1 MPRFYTPLPL
11 KPDQTLDLPA
21 GAARHVQVLRLQPDS
36 VITLFNGA
44 GGEFE
49 AKVTAMGR
57 SSVSVQVLSY
67 LPIDRECDLAV
78 HLALGVPANERM
90 DWLVEKATELCVA
103 SIQPLMTERGVL
115 RLSGERADKKQ
126 AHWQAIASAACEQS
140 GRNRLPVIHAVQSLP
155 AWLKLHAT
163 NQSTNQVNVILSL
176 QPASKAL
183 SDVAPLDL
191 SRGMCIL
198 SGAEGGLSSAEEALA
213 MQSGFAPVSLGSRV
227 LRAETAA
234 LAALAKLVL

>member
-1 MPRFYTPLPL
+1 MPRFYVPLPL

-36 VITLFNGA
+36 VITLFNGE

-57 SSVSVQVLSY
+57 SSVSVLVLSH
-67 LPIDRECDLAV
+67 LPVHRECLTQV

-90 DWLVEKATELCVA
+90 DWLVEKATELGVA
-103 SIQPLMTERGVL
+103 SIQPLMTQRGVL
-115 RLSGERADKKQ
+115 RLSGERAEKKQ

-155 AWLKLHAT
+155 AWLKGLA
-163 NQSTNQVNVILSL
+163 SDEVSESVRVILSL
-176 QPASKAL
+176 QASSTSLPAA
-183 SDVAPLDL
+183 VRPNA
-191 SRGMCIL
+191 REICIL
-198 SGAEGGLSSAEEALA
+198 SGAEGGLSPDEEAMA
-213 MQSGFAPVSLGSRV
+213 VEQDFVPVTLGTRV

-234 LAALAKLVL
+234 LAALARLVL

>member
-1 MPRFYTPLPL
+1 MPRFYVPLPL

-36 VITLFNGA
+36 VITLFNGK

-49 AKVTAMGR
+49 AKVAAMGR
-57 SSVSVQVLSY
+57 NSVSVQVLSY

-90 DWLVEKATELCVA
+90 DWLVEKATELGVA

-115 RLSGERADKKQ
+115 RLSGERAEKKQ
-126 AHWQAIASAACEQS
+126 AHWQAIANAACEQS
-140 GRNRLPVIHAVQSLP
+140 GRNRVPVIHAVHSLP
-155 AWLKLHAT
+155 AWLKAHAASQPA
-163 NQSTNQVNVILSL
+163 NLVKVILSL
-176 QPASKAL
+176 QPSSRSL
-183 SDVAPLDL
+183 SDAVSVDL
-191 SRGMCIL
+191 SGGVCVL
-198 SGAEGGLSSAEEALA
+198 SGAEGGLSDSEEALA
-213 MQSGFAPVSLGSRV
+213 IQSGFAPVSLGNRV